1 MDAKLTLKLNKE
13 VIKFAKKQAKKRNT
27 SLSKMVEEYF
37 RNFTLKDGSVDFDLP
52 KNVEELSGVIAAEKL
67 ESNKKEY
74 TDYLTKKY
82 S

>member
-1 MDAKLTLKLNKE
+1 MDTKLTLKLNKE
-13 VIKFAKKQAKKRNT
+13 VINFAKKQAKKRNT

-37 RNFTLKDGSVDFDLP
+37 RNLTLRDGSMDFDLP
-52 KNVEELSGVIAAEKL
+52 KNVEELSGVISAEKL
-67 ESNKKEY
+67 GSNKKEY